1 MNKVINFGSFD
12 NETLYSTFPKL
23 DSFAKQ
29 MPNNEKAQ
37 RRETLAKLVKDT
49 LYNSAAQ
56 AILKMVQ
63 TPSKVVKI
71 FWFIC
76 LVCAC
81 CLCTY
86 FVIESLVLF
95 FSYEVSTNT
104 RTYTETSS
112 LFPKGKSDFVW
123 FKIN

>member
-1 MNKVINFGSFD
+1 MNKVIHFGLFE
-12 NETLYSTFPKL
+12 NEAVIAASSPIPSYDK
-23 DSFAKQ
+23 DAKIDPFSVAKCDKNRKRQ
-29 MPNNEKAQ
+29 VLE
-37 RRETLAKLVKDT
+37 KLVKET

-56 AILKMVQ
+56 AMLKMMQ
-63 TPSKVVKI
+63 TPSKIVKI
-71 FWFIC
+71 FWCVC

-112 LFPKGKSDFVW
+112 LFPKGK
-123 FKIN
+123 

>member
-1 MNKVINFGSFD
+1 MNKVINFGLFE
-12 NETLYSTFPKL
+12 NEVSASSPIPSYDTY
-23 DSFAKQ
+23 AKID
-29 MPNNEKAQ
+29 PNSVSKSDKNRKKQILE
-37 RRETLAKLVKDT
+37 KLVKDT

-63 TPSKVVKI
+63 TSSKVVKL
-71 FWFIC
+71 FWCVC

-112 LFPKGKSDFVW
+112 LFPKGKCR
-123 FKIN
+123 